1 VEFVSYS
8 EAWSALQQQ
17 GLEEAER
24 TEHELHLALREHDQ
38 VVVIDVAASD
48 HRLAGKLPPTVRQ
61 VPRAAI
67 PAIVEVLVHKLRL
80 DPVLLIPVGHW
91 REIFEAVSFGMA
103 ENETWK
109 AIDQMAS
116 VELNTRDP
124 LLLGPGDHHTMREL
138 LRVLLTDGTKDT
150 QGLSVAA
157 TGSSILIEVL
167 PCGQMIL
174 FLGNPH
180 MGAQVNEVID
190 QVAPKGASTPSPEAA
205 KKAPQRR
212 HS

>member
-1 VEFVSYS
+1 MEFVSYS

-24 TEHELHLALREHDQ
+24 TNTELHLGLRENDQ

-48 HRLAGKLPPTVRQ
+48 HRLAAKLPPQVRR
-61 VPRAAI
+61 VPRQTI
-67 PAIVEVLVHKLRL
+67 PVIVEGLIHKLRL
-80 DPVLLIPVGHW
+80 DPVLLVPVGCW
-91 REIFEAVSFGMA
+91 REVFDAVSTGMA
-103 ENETWK
+103 ENEAWK

-124 LLLGPGDHHTMREL
+124 LLVSPGDQHTMREL
-138 LRVLLTDGTKDT
+138 LRVLLSDGSRDS
-150 QGLSVAA
+150 QGISVAA
-157 TGSSILIEVL
+157 TGSSILIEIL

-174 FLGNPH
+174 FLGNPMMARQAH
-180 MGAQVNEVID
+180 EIID
-190 QVAPKGASTPSPEAA
+190 HAGRSGDSTPSPEAA

>member
-1 VEFVSYS
+1 MEFVSYS
-8 EAWSALQQQ
+8 DAWTALRQQ

-24 TEHELHLALREHDQ
+24 TNTELHLGLRESDQ
-38 VVVIDVAASD
+38 VVVIDVAATD
-48 HRLAGKLPPTVRQ
+48 HRLAAKLPPEVRR
-61 VPRAAI
+61 VPRQAI
-67 PAIVEVLVHKLRL
+67 PAIVEGLIHKLRL
-80 DPVLLIPVGHW
+80 DPVLLIPVGCW
-91 REIFEAVSFGMA
+91 REIFDAVSFGMA

-124 LLLGPGDHHTMREL
+124 LLVSPGDQHTMREL
-138 LRVLLTDGTKDT
+138 LRVLLTDGTRDS

-157 TGSSILIEVL
+157 AGTSILIEIL

-174 FLGNPH
+174 FLGNPP
-180 MGAQVNEVID
+180 MASLAREVID
-190 QVAPKGASTPSPEAA
+190 HAARSGDSTPSPDAA